1 MAKVNLK
8 FGKITPFGGF
18 FTLEGYFL
26 VTWVLLSTMCWDC
39 AAPHSDIS
47 IVRFSDFFRVFTYVA
62 VTRITIISARP
73 KKKAYLRDL

>member
-8 FGKITPFGGF
+8 FGKITPFGGIF
-18 FTLEGYFL
+18 PVRRFFL
-26 VTWVLLSTMCWDC
+26 VTWVLLSTMCLDC

-47 IVRFSDFFRVFTYVA
+47 IVRFSDLFRVFTYVA

-73 KKKAYLRDL
+73 KK